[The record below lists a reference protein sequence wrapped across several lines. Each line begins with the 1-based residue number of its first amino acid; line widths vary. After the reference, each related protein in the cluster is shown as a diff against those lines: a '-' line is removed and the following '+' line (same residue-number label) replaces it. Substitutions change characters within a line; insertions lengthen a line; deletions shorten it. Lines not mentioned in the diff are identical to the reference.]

1 MDPFKTK
8 AVVISLVAEQSNS
21 SARGV
26 IGSSVANSYA
36 IFSRD
41 APASSSRL
49 VLHMQRQDILEIT
62 GNSGRCLR
70 SRPWHGVSGLVMHNQ
85 TTRARSILS
94 EKHSILANQEKIVLR
109 VTDETNENS
118 SVPCG
123 AMLTL
128 VWVHEAPL
136 AHGKARS
143 RRGTRE
149 MSPSN
154 ASRRA
159 LLIAGGALMA
169 IERHV
174 CNLRVA
180 VLFSHTTRRSQ
191 RMSTISLRSASIQ

>member
-1 MDPFKTK
+1 VDPFKTK

-41 APASSSRL
+41 APASSRL
-49 VLHMQRQDILEIT
+49 VLYKQRPESPVIVSM
-62 GNSGRCLR
+62 SGRCLK
-70 SRPWHGVSGLVMHNQ
+70 SGPWHGVSGLVMHNQ

-169 IERHV
+169 IERHI